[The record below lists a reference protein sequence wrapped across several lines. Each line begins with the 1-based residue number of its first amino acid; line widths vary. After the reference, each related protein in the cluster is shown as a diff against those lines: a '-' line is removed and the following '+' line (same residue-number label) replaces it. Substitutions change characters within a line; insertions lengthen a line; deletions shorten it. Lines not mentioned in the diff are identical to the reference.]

1 LEIAALIISIVAVII
16 SIAVG
21 YIQHKREYN
30 INQTNLEAVYFND
43 IYKEYLIKRI
53 PIARRYIRFDKNGV
67 LKDTNKIIK
76 ELNNIRQDSIYYLY
90 NDEKFYNELKKKCQ
104 DLEDYL
110 VRNST
115 NYLLGEEQTEFHNK
129 LQNELK
135 AIYRIINDK
144 FLGKK

>member
-1 LEIAALIISIVAVII
+1 LEIAALIVSIVAVII
-16 SIAVG
+16 ALAVG
-21 YIQHKREYN
+21 YIQHKREYD

-67 LKDTNKIIK
+67 LKDTNKIRN

-90 NDEKFYNELKKKCQ
+90 NDENFYNELKKKCQ

-115 NYLLGEEQTEFHNK
+115 NSLLGEEQTEFHNK

-135 AIYRIINDK
+135 DIYRIINDK